1 MGSLPV
7 CMALACLVAVAAWPA
22 SAAADV
28 VSGTQ
33 TTLTCSDGHSVA
45 VSLDQTALANLVT
58 EVNALNAT
66 GTDNCAVATDPSGAT
81 ADWTVYDYN
90 PSGREIAPRHSPNS
104 MPATTTGTTT
114 SFVFKDNVYTALL
127 TTTDSS
133 LTGDLST
140 TTLNDTISLS
150 GPASGFMTQ
159 DDGGDCASNT
169 PAAVRFYFTSPSAS
183 GSSGGSPPAGF
194 YTKFWWSNPE
204 SLQLLT
210 GDQGPEMISASMSDP
225 GMWSDWNGQSGANPA
240 VTEAFTEAV
249 QNVQSVGLSFGGDC
263 FFETGVTTT
272 SNTGDTEELS
282 SDFTES

>member
-1 MGSLPV
+1 MWSNPTACPEDNGRRSKIRAHPV
-7 CMALACLVAVAAWPA
+7 WASIETGGFASKALACLVAVAAWPA

-150 GPASGFMTQ
+150 WSGERLH
-159 DDGGDCASNT
+159 D
-169 PAAVRFYFTSPSAS
+169 
-183 GSSGGSPPAGF
+183 AG
-194 YTKFWWSNPE
+194 
-204 SLQLLT
+204 
-210 GDQGPEMISASMSDP
+210 
-225 GMWSDWNGQSGANPA
+225 
-240 VTEAFTEAV
+240 
-249 QNVQSVGLSFGGDC
+249 
-263 FFETGVTTT
+263 
-272 SNTGDTEELS
+272 
-282 SDFTES
+282 